1 MAYELNYTHR
11 VAVGVYVFD
20 GEGRLLLL
28 KRRNPPLVFAPPGGR
43 LAPDEDPREGARREV
58 KEEAGID
65 VKILGPALVWF
76 GHIIPDTPPVLG
88 IDFVGRALSTDI
100 KLSDEHSEFVWA
112 EASQITA
119 GEIPTVDQNG
129 SGYAV
134 PDIIRAFEL
143 YEYYSLKD

>member
-43 LAPDEDPREGARREV
+43 LVRDEDPREGARREV

-65 VKILGPALVWF
+65 VK
-76 GHIIPDTPPVLG
+76 
-88 IDFVGRALSTDI
+88 
-100 KLSDEHSEFVWA
+100 
-112 EASQITA
+112 
-119 GEIPTVDQNG
+119 
-129 SGYAV
+129 
-134 PDIIRAFEL
+134 
-143 YEYYSLKD
+143 